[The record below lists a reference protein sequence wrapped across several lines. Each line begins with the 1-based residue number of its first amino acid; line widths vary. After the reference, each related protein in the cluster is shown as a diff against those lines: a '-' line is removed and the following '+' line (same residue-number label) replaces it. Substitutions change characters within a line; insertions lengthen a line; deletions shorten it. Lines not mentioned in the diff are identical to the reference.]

1 MKQFFLLAA
10 ILFTMHQL
18 SMAQETIPLYKHVPG
33 NKPDAAYKETADTGK
48 DGIIRIGKITDPS
61 ITVYRPAENINRHT
75 AIIICP
81 GGGYMY
87 LAYNWEGTSVAEM
100 LVKWGVTAVV
110 LKYRLPSDAIM
121 KDKTIGPLQDAQRA
135 IQMVRQRAKE
145 WNIDADKIGIMG
157 FSAGGH
163 LAATASTHFGKAVI
177 DNPGNVSLRPD
188 FSVLCYPVI
197 SMQPAFTHTGS
208 YKNLLGD
215 HADTAVSNSFSNE
228 LHVTPQTPR
237 AFLVLAQD
245 DKTVK
250 PANSIM
256 YYEALSSNHVPAE
269 IHIYQNGGH
278 GFGLAFDRVGDNWMN
293 RLKQWLLHN
302 HYIN

>member
-1 MKQFFLLAA
+1 MKKLFLLAIIIFA
-10 ILFTMHQL
+10 LHQL
-18 SMAQETIPLYKHVPG
+18 SMAQETIPLYNKVPDSRQ
-33 NKPDAAYKETADTGK
+33 NAAYKEKSDTGK
-48 DGIIRIGKITDPS
+48 DGIIRIGKITDPA
-61 ITVYRPAENINRHT
+61 ITIYRPAENINGHT

-100 LVKWGVTAVV
+100 LVKWGITAIV
-110 LKYRLPSDAIM
+110 LKYRLPSDVIM
-121 KDKTIGPLQDAQRA
+121 KDKATGPLQDAQRA
-135 IQMVRQRAKE
+135 IQIVRQHAKA
-145 WNIDADKIGIMG
+145 WSIDEDKIGIMG

-177 DNPGNVSLRPD
+177 DNPGNISLRPD

-197 SMQPAFTHTGS
+197 SMQPGLTHAGS
-208 YKNLLGD
+208 RNNLLGRNP
-215 HADTAVSNSFSNE
+215 DTAVTNAFSNE
-228 LHVTPQTPR
+228 LLVTPQTPR
-237 AFLVLAQD
+237 TFLVLAQD
-245 DKTVK
+245 DKAV
-250 PANSIM
+250 PPMNSIS
-256 YYEALSSNHVPAE
+256 YYEALLKNHVPAE

-293 RLKQWLLHN
+293 RLKKWLQHN

>member
-1 MKQFFLLAA
+1 MKQIFLLTA
-10 ILFTMHQL
+10 IIFTMYHQ
-18 SMAQETIPLYKHVPG
+18 SMAQETIPLYRHVP
-33 NKPDAAYKETADTGK
+33 NSRPNAAYREKADTGK
-48 DGIIRIGKITDPS
+48 DGIIRIGKVTDPAM
-61 ITVYRPAENINRHT
+61 TVYHPAAGNDAHT

-100 LVKWGVTAVV
+100 LVKWGITAIV

-121 KDKTIGPLQDAQRA
+121 NDKSIGPLQDAQRA
-135 IQMVRQRAKE
+135 IQLARIHAKD
-145 WNIDADKIGIMG
+145 WNIDTNRIGIMG

-163 LAATASTHFGKAVI
+163 VASAASTHFTKAVI
-177 DNPGNVSLRPD
+177 DNPEHISLRPD

-208 YKNLLGD
+208 FKNLLGSN
-215 HADTAVSNSFSNE
+215 ADTALINSFSNE
-228 LHVTPQTPR
+228 LQITPQTPH
-237 AFLVLAQD
+237 AFLILAQD

-250 PANSIM
+250 PDNSIM
-256 YYEALSSNHVPAE
+256 YYQALSRNHVPAE

-278 GFGLAFDRVGDNWMN
+278 GFGLAFDRVGDNWMD
-293 RLKQWLLHN
+293 RLKQWMLHN